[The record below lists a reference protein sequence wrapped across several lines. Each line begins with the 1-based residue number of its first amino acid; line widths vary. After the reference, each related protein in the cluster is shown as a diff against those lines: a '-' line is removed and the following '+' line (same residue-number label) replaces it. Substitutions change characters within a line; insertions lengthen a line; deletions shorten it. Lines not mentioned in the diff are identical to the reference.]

1 MTVGLAG
8 RLHFPARVNEVLVDQ
23 RQGARKIL
31 RVRAMVVIDG
41 AAPIAARTFDLGL
54 AGMSVTAGTRVEPG
68 QGGQVVF
75 EMLVD
80 GKPQIITCR
89 ARVSH
94 CIFSGDEF
102 KVGFVFQPLT
112 PEASSAI
119 ARFVR

>member
-1 MTVGLAG
+1 M
-8 RLHFPARVNEVLVDQ
+8 LVDL

-41 AAPIAARTFDLGL
+41 GAPIAARTFDLSLG
-54 AGMSVTAGTRVEPG
+54 GMSVTTGTRVETG
-68 QGGQVVF
+68 QAGQVVF

-89 ARVSH
+89 AKVSH

-102 KVGFVFQPLT
+102 KVGFAFQPLS
-112 PEASSAI
+112 PEAINAI
-119 ARFVR
+119 TKFVK

>member
-1 MTVGLAG
+1 M
-8 RLHFPARVNEVLVDQ
+8 LVDQ
-23 RQGARKIL
+23 RQGVRNIL

-54 AGMSVTAGTRVEPG
+54 AGMSVTTGNRVETG
-68 QGGQVVF
+68 HAGQVVF

-89 ARVSH
+89 AKVSH

-112 PEASSAI
+112 PEAINAI
-119 ARFVR
+119 TKFVR